1 MSTKKRPAKVVSM
14 FSLKRYLKKQAD
26 DRLALLQLREEKRKN
41 KPEAIKAARKL
52 ARARAKAYD
61 PELDVTEEAHD
72 HSHCGDD
79 CGHEH
84 T

>member
-1 MSTKKRPAKVVSM
+1 MSTKKRPAKVVEM
-14 FSLKRYLKKQAD
+14 FSLKRYLKKQAE

-52 ARARAKAYD
+52 ARAKKDYD
-61 PELDVTEEAHD
+61 SELDVTEEAHD
-72 HSHCGDD
+72 HSHCGEN